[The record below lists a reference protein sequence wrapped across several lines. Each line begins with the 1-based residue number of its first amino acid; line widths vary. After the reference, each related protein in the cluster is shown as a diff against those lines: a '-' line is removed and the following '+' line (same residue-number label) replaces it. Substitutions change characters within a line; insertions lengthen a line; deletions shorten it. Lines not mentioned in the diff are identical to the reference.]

1 MASDEL
7 RALLQSTDFESK
19 TPLRVGGG
27 ETPLKDLASLLGTLD
42 IDIGTP
48 WAKGGVPSHWPTGV
62 VRYGNL
68 LPTHLQPTLYIFHP
82 AFSYQQDTA
91 TKLQY
96 DNSSSSNQADEYDA
110 AVIHFG
116 VDCSLRGRLGKYLT
130 AVPMP
135 ISATVTTVTEALSVD
150 GKGSPF
156 AVGIDGQGVG
166 DPLDSVVFINA
177 ESREDSS
184 PARYGMAVCIR
195 APGAK
200 DRLLGVREG
209 TKLGYWRS
217 LMGQG
222 EKWSILKGTHH
233 GRAAELPKSR
243 GQYVRQGDFILLQ
256 SGTVTQSPSSA
267 SSIMTNEHLMSL
279 YEGVQGAEIRLVHKD
294 RAGLGAELWQVDL
307 FGAQPLPAWADRPYL
322 SGKYLVLPPSTR
334 NGGPEA
340 LSRAFPG
347 AHTPLSPAPALST
360 LPSARQQQLLV
371 REVLLSLT
379 GVEGEYIRI
388 VSGAPDQAGR
398 PTLPKLREIKM
409 AMDMSTIDRAAATQ
423 VATILPICE
432 HAIEIR
438 EFTRLHSRLS
448 HGLVSH
454 ALAAAI
460 KIVMREFDLL
470 VAQLEYQAQL
480 SNLSLQ
486 RIVFLLQPA
495 KATLRLLCLLVRRLW
510 DKAGGGLLDVLHSFS
525 LEQGDAKAKSL
536 CVHLLEKSSRPFLH
550 MLSRWIFR
558 GELEDAYKEFM
569 IHEDTSISQEAL
581 AEDFNAQYWESRY
594 TLKVA
599 HIPKVFKNIASR
611 ALTAGKYLNVVKGC
625 LETGLDVGLTSL
637 QLPIERDLVLDSE
650 GSAIALAEVVE
661 EAYVYSSRALLRLLE
676 EGHGLLTHLKSLSR
690 FFLLEHGDFFIQFMD
705 TAEEELR
712 REAKDIAL
720 PRIQGLLQLAVQT
733 STLAQDPHKEDLSC
747 TLATHNL
754 IQHLH
759 LIQSAGMV
767 NSDSGEREREAY
779 SSMSS
784 QGFKGVEALTLDYR
798 VNWPVSLLLS
808 RRSITKYQLLSRLL
822 YFSKHVELRV
832 LGSWQDHQYT
842 KELDVRASMG
852 QAYCLRHRMLHFL
865 QNFVY
870 YMALE
875 VICPRVHE
883 MNEGMKDAQDMDEV
897 LGLHE
902 RFLDTCLKECLLA
915 SQDLLKNLTKIMT
928 TCLLF
933 ADQMRRFS
941 DSSVFDSDTRT
952 PRERGGERKGS
963 TASNKDAG
971 VSAKRRERLGAQS
984 EYVRNEAAHES
995 FQRMLAKFADTF
1007 DAQVFSPQH
1016 SVNSS

>member
-1 MASDEL
+1 MGE
-7 RALLQSTDFESK
+7 RAEVRGRGKFLNSGHISSCYPL
-19 TPLRVGGG
+19 TPLDP
-27 ETPLKDLASLLGTLD
+27 TPVVAKQDSTAAKQQIEGQASSL
-42 IDIGTP
+42 
-48 WAKGGVPSHWPTGV
+48 
-62 VRYGNL
+62 
-68 LPTHLQPTLYIFHP
+68 
-82 AFSYQQDTA
+82 
-91 TKLQY
+91 
-96 DNSSSSNQADEYDA
+96 SNQPVDEYDA
-110 AVIHFG
+110 TVLHYG
-116 VDCSLRGRLGKYLT
+116 VECSLRGRLGKYIT
-130 AVPMP
+130 AVPL
-135 ISATVTTVTEALSVD
+135 SNVNSTTNEALSVD

-166 DPLDSVVFINA
+166 DPLDSMVFINVENRDDA
-177 ESREDSS
+177 S
-184 PARYGMAVCIR
+184 ALKYGMTVCVR

-222 EKWSILKGTHH
+222 EKWSILRGSHQ
-233 GRAAELPKSR
+233 GRVAEEPKSR
-243 GQYVRQGDFILLQ
+243 GQFVRQGDFILLQ
-256 SGTVTQSPSSA
+256 SGAA
-267 SSIMTNEHLMSL
+267 SSSSSSSSNGTNNEHLLSL
-279 YEGVQGAEIRLVHKD
+279 YEGVHGAEIRLVHRD
-294 RAGLGAELWQVDL
+294 RAGLGAELWQIDL

-334 NGGPEA
+334 TGGPEA
-340 LSRAFPG
+340 VSRAFPG
-347 AHTPLSPAPALST
+347 THAPLSPAPVLNT
-360 LPSARQQQLLV
+360 LPAARQQQLLV
-371 REVLLSLT
+371 REILLALA

-388 VSGAPDQAGR
+388 ASGASDPSGR
-398 PTLPKLREIKM
+398 PTLPKLREIKLVLDIS
-409 AMDMSTIDRAAATQ
+409 AVDRAAATQ
-423 VATILPICE
+423 VSTILPICE
-432 HAIEIR
+432 HAIEVR

-454 ALAAAI
+454 ALAAAV

-470 VAQLEYQAQL
+470 VAQLEHQAKL
-480 SNLSLQ
+480 GNLSLQ
-486 RIVFLLQPA
+486 RVVFLLQPA

-510 DKAGGGLLDVLHSFS
+510 DKAGGALLDALHSFS

-536 CVHLLEKSSRPFLH
+536 CIHLLQKSSKPFLH
-550 MLSRWIFR
+550 MLSRWIFC
-558 GELEDAYKEFM
+558 GELDDAYKEFM

-594 TLKVA
+594 TLKDS

-625 LETGLDVGLTSL
+625 LETGLDGGLTSL
-637 QLPIERDLVLDSE
+637 QLPIKRELVLDSE

-676 EGHGLLTHLKSLSR
+676 EGHGLFTHLKSLSR

-712 REAKDIAL
+712 REAKDVAL

-759 LIQSAGMV
+759 LIQSAGMGER
-767 NSDSGEREREAY
+767 DSGEREREAY

-784 QGFKGVEALTLDYR
+784 QGLKGVEALTLDYR
-798 VNWPVSLLLS
+798 VKWPVSLLLS
-808 RRSITKYQLLSRLL
+808 RRAITKYQLLSRLL

-875 VICPRVHE
+875 VIGPRGHE
-883 MNEGMKDAQDMDEV
+883 MNEGMKAAQDMDEV

-915 SQDLLKNLTKIMT
+915 SQNLLKNLTKIMT

-941 DSSVFDSDTRT
+941 DSSVFVSDTRT
-952 PRERGGERKGS
+952 PRERGEDGKGPT
-963 TASNKDAG
+963 TASTKDAC
-971 VSAKRRERLGAQS
+971 VTAKERRERLSAQS
-984 EYVRNEAAHES
+984 EYVRKEAAHES

-1007 DAQVFSPQH
+1007 DSQVRTPLSENPHPF
-1016 SVNSS
+1016 